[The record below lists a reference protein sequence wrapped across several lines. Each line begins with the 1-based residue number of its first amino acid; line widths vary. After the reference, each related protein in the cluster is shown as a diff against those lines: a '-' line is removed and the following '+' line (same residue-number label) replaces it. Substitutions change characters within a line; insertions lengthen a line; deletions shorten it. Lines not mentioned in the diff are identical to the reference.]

1 MFPLPPIFFKKN
13 SFYNYIRI
21 LYNIYRNFVISNS
34 KSKAIIFFKKN
45 NILKDLKLSKQTW
58 KPNFIDQEFLYKLIL
73 HKKISTVL
81 EFGTGYST
89 IAMAAALKFNSKY
102 KKNNKIYCLETEKKW
117 IVNVQKGLIKYKKYT
132 EIIHSKCEM
141 QLIDTSLCSFYV
153 KLPNITPDLIYLDG
167 PDPNAVKSKI
177 FNLNYEKTNTP
188 ISADILLYE
197 YRLKPG
203 AMIVIDG
210 RPNNTIFLKNN
221 LKRKYKFQF
230 QRLYSRSIFEL
241 QQ

>member
-1 MFPLPPIFFKKN
+1 MFPFFINKNIFT
-13 SFYNYIRI
+13 NYLRI
-21 LYNIYRNFVISNS
+21 LFNIYRNYVISNS
-34 KSKAIIFFKKN
+34 KNKAINFFQKKK
-45 NILKDLKLSKQTW
+45 ILKDLKLSKQTW
-58 KPNFIDQEFLYKLIL
+58 KPNYIDQEFLYKLIL
-73 HKKISTVL
+73 QKKISTVL

-89 IAMAAALKFNSKY
+89 IAMAAALKLI
-102 KKNNKIYCLETEKKW
+102 KKKSKIYCLETSKKW
-117 IVNVQKGLIKYKKYT
+117 IVNVEKGLTKYKEYV

-141 QLIDTSLCSFYV
+141 QLIGTSLGSIYV
-153 KLPNITPDLIYLDG
+153 KLPNITPDLIYVDG
-167 PDPNAVKSKI
+167 PDPNTVKSKI

-188 ISADILLYE
+188 ISADILLHE

-203 AMIVIDG
+203 AIIVVDG
-210 RPNNTIFLKNN
+210 RPNNVIFLKNN